1 MQLGGIMVNLTND
14 ELMNISG
21 GGISAA
27 FISAAAR
34 LVSTVYDIGRAFG
47 SAIRRIT
54 SGNVCPL

>member
-1 MQLGGIMVNLTND
+1 MVNLTND
-14 ELMNISG
+14 ELMAVNG
-21 GGISAA
+21 GGLTAA
-27 FISAAAR
+27 LLTATAK

>member
-1 MQLGGIMVNLTND
+1 MVNLTND

>member
-1 MQLGGIMVNLTND
+1 MKTLTDN
-14 ELMNISG
+14 ELMSVSG

-47 SAIRRIT
+47 SAIRRVT
-54 SGNVCPL
+54 SGNICKI